1 MLEQVVVWIIVIAA
15 AVYAIRA
22 IVRSLRESGDHCGDC
37 GIDEQRKRGRP
48 RT

>member
-1 MLEQVVVWIIVIAA
+1 MLEQVAVWIIVIAA

-37 GIDEQRKRGRP
+37 GIDEHERGRKRR
-48 RT
+48 